1 MARKIRAISTT
12 GIYHV
17 MLRGVNKQR
26 IFENP
31 SDYEAMYRILK
42 FVQTTDARQ
51 QMVKETEYFLYAY
64 CLMDNHI
71 HLLIQPNHNDLGQI
85 VKRIS
90 TAYALYFNKKY
101 ERVGHLFQDRYKSEV
116 VEDVDYF
123 FTLLRYI
130 HNNPVKAGRCLYPK
144 QYAYSSWHEY
154 IQISSNATAKTTKK
168 GQTPIGSFCSV
179 KLCAMPSICT
189 IEEADREE
197 QLCRNR
203 GEKLKQGIMP
213 LWITREDIAGCLMEM
228 EKEVSEFKQQNKFQG
243 FVGTLKIMTQES
255 NSEICKYLR
264 EKLNWLTADE
274 RDQRII
280 DTLYELTNT
289 KSISEFQQLDKK
301 LLRTAVALV
310 RDSGVPANRI
320 AHLTGIPIGVIRYA
334 KVKLLR

>member
-1 MARKIRAISTT
+1 MARKIREISKT

-31 SDYEAMYRILK
+31 SDYEAMFRILK

-51 QMVKETEYFLYAY
+51 QAVLEAEYFLYAY
-64 CLMDNHI
+64 CLMDNHL

-85 VKRIS
+85 IKRIS

-116 VEDVDYF
+116 VNDANYF

-130 HNNPVKAGRCLYPK
+130 HYNPVKAGRCPTPE

-154 IQISSNATAKTTKK
+154 LPKTTKK
-168 GQTPIGSFCSV
+168 GLSLIGSFPNV
-179 KLCAMPSICT
+179 ALCIMPQICT
-189 IEEADREE
+189 VKEAEKAEKAAQAERVAQANNEP
-197 QLCRNR
+197 R
-203 GEKLKQGIMP
+203 GKMNKSVMC
-213 LWITREDIAGCLMEM
+213 LWITREDIINCL
-228 EKEVSEFKQQNKFQG
+228 KENCQEPKCENLIDN
-243 FVGTLKIMTQES
+243 LKAMTQDS
-255 NSEICKYLR
+255 NLAICKYIR

-280 DTLYELTNT
+280 ETLYELTNT
-289 KSISEFQQLDKK
+289 HSISELQQLDKK
-301 LLRTAVALV
+301 TLRVALALV

-320 AHLTGIPIGVIRYA
+320 AHLTGIPIGIIRYA
-334 KVKLLR
+334 KVKLPKRVCP